1 MNMYNERG
9 HLKPM
14 KVDDVIQL
22 NVLALNLIKEL
33 SASPILS
40 AVVLCP

>member
-14 KVDDVIQL
+14 KVDVIQL